1 VTSQDKSRR
10 WRAALVWSISAALL
24 IGYAFM
30 GEERDNSRQSEGR
43 QLGQAG
49 QPIDGPQLPDEE
61 RGREIIEVTDVRPA
75 EAAPGSAIE
84 VDFVNT
90 FTKRDRPLQAWLSV
104 TDYRAGRQQSAVE
117 LEVMHASEGRLV
129 VRVPQHA
136 FEGRAKLRVG
146 YDKEDRSKPYDLR
159 IINISYR
166 KIFREVLGG
175 LALLFFGLRVMS
187 RGSRQYTGDRSQG
200 LLAQVGKSSPAALGL
215 GVAVGGITQFTTTAA
230 GLVVGLIES
239 HLLAV
244 APAVVVLLG
253 AQLGAA
259 VTPSV
264 LGLISTREGL
274 LVITIGV
281 LWLSFA
287 SDRRSEA
294 FGKIILGCGLLFFG
308 LHLLRQG
315 FEPLVSNPD
324 LIPYID
330 HFHASTVLGRLWC
343 LLAGVL
349 LTAILQGPAPVFV
362 FVLSLAQTSGRID
375 LTSALAI
382 LAGTTFGGAIGTQMV
397 ASPFGAA
404 AGRVARMHL
413 LLGLVGTLI
422 LALTAD
428 LQAGLADAIMPGVS
442 SEISYGTKVLL
453 PKMGQHLVAGFAIG
467 QAVIT
472 LLLVA
477 LVPVAMRLLDRRP
490 TAQRRRTTPLVGNA
504 GVEILRHGLAGVLE
518 KYRTGLGAIYDLC
531 SLGQRRRGSDGEHLL
546 ADTRQQIEVLFSG
559 ALLNKSLD
567 PDLAKLRQATLAV
580 IQLQRALEEL
590 LHHAERSAEQTLAL
604 SPAGE
609 GWQLP
614 PQDAATIKTLHA
626 MLLEG
631 IDVLTNELRTGAT
644 PDLDAARAREIRLN
658 AAESE
663 SRQGLLVDA
672 DRGESSSLI
681 ALRLNSSELVNAYE
695 TVGNH
700 LYRLNEALGADID
713 QETPGTSMVIRG
725 LS

>member
-1 VTSQDKSRR
+1 
-10 WRAALVWSISAALL
+10 
-24 IGYAFM
+24 
-30 GEERDNSRQSEGR
+30 
-43 QLGQAG
+43 
-49 QPIDGPQLPDEE
+49 
-61 RGREIIEVTDVRPA
+61 
-75 EAAPGSAIE
+75 
-84 VDFVNT
+84 
-90 FTKRDRPLQAWLSV
+90 
-104 TDYRAGRQQSAVE
+104 
-117 LEVMHASEGRLV
+117 
-129 VRVPQHA
+129 
-136 FEGRAKLRVG
+136 
-146 YDKEDRSKPYDLR
+146 
-159 IINISYR
+159 
-166 KIFREVLGG
+166 
-175 LALLFFGLRVMS
+175 
-187 RGSRQYTGDRSQG
+187 
-200 LLAQVGKSSPAALGL
+200 
-215 GVAVGGITQFTTTAA
+215 
-230 GLVVGLIES
+230 
-239 HLLAV
+239 
-244 APAVVVLLG
+244 
-253 AQLGAA
+253 
-259 VTPSV
+259 
-264 LGLISTREGL
+264 
-274 LVITIGV
+274 
-281 LWLSFA
+281 
-287 SDRRSEA
+287 
-294 FGKIILGCGLLFFG
+294 
-308 LHLLRQG
+308 
-315 FEPLVSNPD
+315 
-324 LIPYID
+324 
-330 HFHASTVLGRLWC
+330 
-343 LLAGVL
+343 
-349 LTAILQGPAPVFV
+349 
-362 FVLSLAQTSGRID
+362 
-375 LTSALAI
+375 
-382 LAGTTFGGAIGTQMV
+382 
-397 ASPFGAA
+397 
-404 AGRVARMHL
+404 
-413 LLGLVGTLI
+413 VGTLI

-428 LQAGLADAIMPGVS
+428 LQASLADAIMPGVS

-467 QAVIT
+467 QAAIT

-477 LVPVAMRLLDRRP
+477 LVPVAMRIGDRRP
-490 TAQRRRTTPLVGNA
+490 TSQRRTTPLVGNA

-518 KYRTGLGAIYDLC
+518 RYRTGLGAIYDLC
-531 SLGQRRRGSDGEHLL
+531 SMGQRRRGSDGEHLL

-626 MLLEG
+626 MLTEG
-631 IDVLTNELRTGAT
+631 IDELVNELRTGGT